1 MRFYPTKIHKAFACF
16 IFFTIIFNLGCSKD
30 TDLLIDSILGDDA
43 VSSVNERTQNTDS
56 EEQDTEEEATQ
67 DEEGIDEEEIILE
80 TRTTS
85 FSPTNDAHVQS
96 GKGYNQNIIRL
107 EENHRTSYLMFDL
120 SAIDLIGGA
129 ITEVTLQFT
138 IDSDDGNGNIT
149 VYRGSSSDW
158 TENNLSDI
166 TAPKIDVELG
176 SIIKEYRVGVTEMV
190 ELNASALLPEVATL
204 VLDHKNGNDL
214 AFASKEHTSKIGPK
228 LVVSYEVPVG
238 SEEISMT
245 DQDGTEED
253 NTSEDGENQEPM
265 AVADATPSAGGVP
278 LEVSFTGNNS
288 TDDKGISSYL
298 WDFKDGSTSTEP
310 NPKHTFEEIGTYEVV
325 LTVEDE
331 EGLTNTDTVNIKVN
345 EDQNAAPKA
354 IASATPTTGEAPLEV
369 SFKAS
374 DSTDDNNVTS
384 YSWDFKDGSPL
395 STEANP
401 DHTFTTAGNYE
412 VLLTVKD
419 ENGLTDK
426 ETITITVTSA
436 DNEAPVAIMTTNAT
450 TGEAPVTVQFTG
462 NKSTDDKEVTSYFW
476 DFKDGSTATNQN
488 PSHTFDEAGTY
499 EVELTVEDEEGL
511 SDTAAVTITV
521 RAAQNEAP
529 EAKITVDKS
538 SGEAP
543 LQLRFNADSSTD
555 DKEVTGYFWDFKD
568 GRQTRTKN
576 PSHTYEQPGIY
587 EVELTVEDAEGLSS
601 IATVTITVDEAASG
615 GSTGGGTNGDYPSNA
630 VYASSYGYNSSNATN
645 ALNQAINSSN
655 SFIVVDKQSSNWIIE
670 PLSLKNIRNKTIVFE
685 EGVVLEARRGAFP
698 DAKRLFQFINSD
710 NVEIRGYGATFKMH
724 KSEYVGQQ
732 NHALSYISCSNMT
745 VKGLTLRDAGGDG
758 IYVSRLRDGEYCSNI
773 RIEDVIATD
782 NQRQGITVISV
793 DGLVVRNSVFKNTAG
808 EYPGAGVDFE
818 PESTRDRL
826 ANMRFENC
834 TFKDNFGPGILFA
847 LSKTS
852 GSSKALDAEFKNC
865 YVSNNFSTQ
874 NITVYP
880 TEIDLGMSTNNRT
893 NPIQGSVVFDGLT
906 VENSKW
912 GAISSKKTLEAYS
925 VTIKN
930 TTIRNVS
937 RSSNKAAIHIGLLSY
952 GNTSNANMGGFTFE
966 NVLIDYD
973 GVDPSL
979 ELFGPSHG
987 NWNLRNLRG
996 EVRVKSP
1003 NGIRFYDN
1011 LNKLETTNS
1020 STVTLKMVKG

>member
-1 MRFYPTKIHKAFACF
+1 MRFYPTRIHTAFACF
-16 IFFTIIFNLGCSKD
+16 IFFSILFILACSKD
-30 TDLLIDSILGDDA
+30 SDLLIDSVLGDDPVA
-43 VSSVNERTQNTDS
+43 SVNERTQDADS
-56 EEQDTEEEATQ
+56 EEEDTVEEEEVQ
-67 DEEGIDEEEIILE
+67 EEAEEVILE
-80 TRTTS
+80 NRITS

-96 GKGYNQNIIRL
+96 GRGYNQNIIRL

-120 SAIDLIGGA
+120 SGIDLIGGT
-129 ITEVTLQFT
+129 ITEATLQFT
-138 IDSDDGNGNIT
+138 IDSDDGSGNIT

-158 TENNLSDI
+158 TETNLSDT
-166 TAPKIDVELG
+166 TAPDVDVELG
-176 SIIKEYRVGVTEMV
+176 SIIKEYLVGETQMV
-190 ELNASALLPEVATL
+190 ELNASSMVAEISTL
-204 VLDHKNGNDL
+204 VLDHKDGNDL
-214 AFASKEHTSKIGPK
+214 AFASKEHSSKIGPK
-228 LVVSYEVPVG
+228 LVVSYDVPVG
-238 SEEISMT
+238 SDEIAID
-245 DQDGTEED
+245 DQDGTED
-253 NTSEDGENQEPM
+253 VTSGDEGPM
-265 AVADATPSAGGVP
+265 AVADASLTSGGVP
-278 LEVSFTGNNS
+278 LEVTFTGDNS
-288 TDDKGISSYL
+288 SDNKSIISYL
-298 WDFKDGSTSTEP
+298 WDFKDGSTATEA

-325 LTVEDE
+325 LTVENED
-331 EGLTNTDTVNIKVN
+331 GLTSTDTVTINVN
-345 EDQNAAPKA
+345 EEQNAAPKA
-354 IASATPTTGEAPLEV
+354 IASATPSTGEAPLDV
-369 SFKAS
+369 SFKGS
-374 DSTDDNNVTS
+374 DSTDDNSVTS
-384 YSWDFKDGSPL
+384 YSWDFKDGST

-401 DHTFTTAGNYE
+401 DHTFETAGEYE
-412 VLLTVKD
+412 VLLTVRD

-426 ETITITVTSA
+426 ETITITVSA
-436 DNEAPVAIMTTNAT
+436 PGNQAPVAVMTTNAT
-450 TGEAPVTVQFTG
+450 SGEAPVRVQFTG

-476 DFKDGSTATNQN
+476 DFKDGSTATEAN

-511 SDTAAVTITV
+511 SDTTGVTIAV
-521 RAAQNEAP
+521 RAAKNEAP
-529 EAKITVDKS
+529 VANITVDKT

-543 LQLRFNADSSTD
+543 LQLRFNADNSTD
-555 DKEVTGYFWDFKD
+555 DKEVTSYFWDFQD
-568 GRQTRTKN
+568 GRQTRTQN
-576 PSHTYEQPGIY
+576 PSHTYDQAGVY

-601 IATVTITVDEAASG
+601 VAVVTITVDEASNGSSG
-615 GSTGGGTNGDYPSNA
+615 GGNNGDYPSNA
-630 VYASSYGYNSSNATN
+630 VYASSFGYSSSNATN
-645 ALNQAINSSN
+645 ALNQAINSSS

-670 PLSLKNIRNKTIVFE
+670 PLSFKNIRNKTIVFE
-685 EGVVLEARRGAFP
+685 DGVVLEARRGAFP
-698 DAKRLFQFINSD
+698 DAKRLFQFISSD

-758 IYVSRLRDGEYCSNI
+758 IYVSRFRDGEYCSNI
-773 RIEDVIATD
+773 RIEDVVATD

-793 DGLVVRNSVFKNTAG
+793 DGLVVTNSVFKNTAG

-826 ANMRFENC
+826 ANMLFENC

-852 GSSKALDAEFKNC
+852 GSSKPLDARFKNC

-912 GAISSKKTLEAYS
+912 GAISAKKTLEAYH

-930 TTIRNVS
+930 TNIRNVS
-937 RSSNKAAIHIGLLSY
+937 RSSDKAAIHIGLLSY

-987 NWNLRNLRG
+987 NWNLRDLRG

-1020 STVTLKMVKG
+1020 STVTLRMVSG